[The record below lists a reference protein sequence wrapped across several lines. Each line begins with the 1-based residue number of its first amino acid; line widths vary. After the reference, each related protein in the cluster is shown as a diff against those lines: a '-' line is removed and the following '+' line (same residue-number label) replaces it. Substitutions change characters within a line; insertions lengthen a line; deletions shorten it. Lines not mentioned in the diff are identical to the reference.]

1 MRRIPRPTAAHYD
14 MIIVGASNAG
24 LSAALVLGRSR
35 RRVLVLDGGPSR
47 NAPAFHSHSFFT
59 RDGAAPEEL
68 LRIGREQLRPYQV
81 EICADQA
88 REARVSAAGHCEL
101 TLSSGAEVSAL
112 ALILATGVVD
122 ELPAVPGLAELWG
135 RGVYHCPYCH
145 GWEARYSQVA
155 VYGRGESGYQQA
167 VHLHH
172 WAPRLALCTDGPADL
187 APAQREH
194 LALLGIAVL
203 ETPVKT
209 IDGTAKCLRAVL
221 FEDGSRQAVDALFVR
236 PVQRQRSDLAKQL
249 GCHFTADNV
258 YVEVNDAGQTSV
270 PNVFAVGDM
279 TGPYQQ
285 AILAAASGTR
295 AATFLNNELILQD
308 CVLA

>member
-1 MRRIPRPTAAHYD
+1 

-81 EICADQA
+81 EICPDRA
-88 REARVSAAGHCEL
+88 REARIALDGHCQL
-101 TLSSGAEVSAL
+101 TLGSGAEVSAQ
-112 ALILATGVVD
+112 ALILATGVID

-135 RGVYHCPYCH
+135 RGIYHCPYCH
-145 GWEARYSQVA
+145 GWENRYNKVA
-155 VYGRGESGYQQA
+155 VFGRGESGYQQA

-172 WAPRLALCTDGPADL
+172 WSPRLALCTDGPAEL
-187 APAQREH
+187 TLAQRKH
-194 LALLGIAVL
+194 LAQLEITVL
-203 ETPVKT
+203 EMPVKA
-209 IDGTAKCLRAVL
+209 IDGTAKCLRAIL

-236 PVQRQRSDLAKQL
+236 PVQRQRSDLARQL
-249 GCHFTADNV
+249 GCDFTADDV
-258 YVEVNDAGQTSV
+258 YVSVNDAGQTSV
-270 PNVFAVGDM
+270 PNVYAVGDM

>member
-1 MRRIPRPTAAHYD
+1 MRRIPRPTAARYD

-35 RRVLVLDGGPSR
+35 RHVLVLDGGPSR

-81 EICADQA
+81 EICADLA
-88 REARVSAAGHCEL
+88 RAARIAADGRCEL
-101 TLSSGAEVSAL
+101 TLSSGAEVSAQ

-145 GWEARYSQVA
+145 GWETRYSQVA

-194 LALLGIAVL
+194 LAQLEIAVL
-203 ETPVKT
+203 ETPVKA
-209 IDGTAKCLRAVL
+209 IDGTVKCLRAIL

-236 PVQRQRSDLAKQL
+236 PVQRQRSDLARQL
-249 GCHFTADNV
+249 GCDFTPDDV
-258 YVEVNDAGQTSV
+258 YVQACEAGQTNV
-270 PNVFAVGDM
+270 PNVYAVGDM
-279 TGPYQQ
+279 TGPMQQ
-285 AILAAASGTR
+285 VVMAAASGART
-295 AATFLNNELILQD
+295 AAFINNELIFQD